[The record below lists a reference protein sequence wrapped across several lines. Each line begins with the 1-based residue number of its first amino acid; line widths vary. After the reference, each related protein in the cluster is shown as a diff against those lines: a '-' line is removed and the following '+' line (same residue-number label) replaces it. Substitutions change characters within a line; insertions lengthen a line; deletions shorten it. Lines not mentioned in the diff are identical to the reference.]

1 MRVLEA
7 QGTKEVA
14 RLLRALAEEV
24 ERGTAEIDGRV
35 FDVSSSLRALIEFPE
50 DANGEVTRLDLHLWH
65 PAPTVW
71 DLTEL
76 RIAMSHS
83 GD

>member
-1 MRVLEA
+1 MRLVEA
-7 QGTKEVA
+7 QGTTDVA

-24 ERGTAEIDGRV
+24 ERGTAEIDGRA
-35 FDVSSSLRALIEFPE
+35 FDVSSSLQAVIEFPE
-50 DANGEVTRLDLHLWH
+50 DAEGEVTQLDLHLWH
-65 PAPTVW
+65 PAPAAW

-76 RIAMSHS
+76 LSAMSHP